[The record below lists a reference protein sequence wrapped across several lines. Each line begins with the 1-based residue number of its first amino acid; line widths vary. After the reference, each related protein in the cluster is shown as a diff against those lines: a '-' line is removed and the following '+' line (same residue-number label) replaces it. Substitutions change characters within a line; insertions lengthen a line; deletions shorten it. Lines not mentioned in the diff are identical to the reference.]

1 MRNIGT
7 PLIFFRNYWFS
18 RKITFHRP
26 LFHRPLFPFFLLLF
40 AAFVNV
46 YAAFEDKPLYAR
58 PAAMG
63 GAYTSL
69 ANDYSAP
76 FFNPAGLNLL
86 SASALS
92 FSQTSLYGEAD
103 MKHSGAGFMLP
114 TKTAGSFAFN
124 YVSFG
129 ASYYK
134 ESELIFTHSFMLV
147 PGAYFGYNIRNLGLQ
162 IEGGGSASAL
172 SFDAGA
178 MGVVST
184 QLSIGVFSRGLNR
197 PQIASETLYRDLT
210 GSLCY
215 RPFRGLITVI
225 DWNMPA
231 DREEDII
238 KLGAEI
244 NVVPAFCIRF
254 GVQPEPQRAS
264 FGFGI
269 ILNRIDFDYAFQTHE
284 VLDNQHVF
292 SASLRWGEK
301 RESAAPTEYYKKEKK
316 RPRTVVQAAPGE
328 KPVELTDI
336 NKAEVADFDALPGI
350 GKVTAVRIVDYRNN
364 SGQFTAKEDLLKVPR
379 FTKKQF
385 DKIKDYITLT
395 APSGKPEGLE
405 YAPPV
410 REEKP
415 EEAEKKLTPEEA
427 EKLKKQMYFKG
438 LKLYQAK
445 KYSQAIT
452 EFEKILEIDP
462 SHPQSLRIIEK
473 CKQEIGQ

>member
-1 MRNIGT
+1 M
-7 PLIFFRNYWFS
+7 NYWFS
-18 RKITFHRP
+18 LKINYLR
-26 LFHRPLFPFFLLLF
+26 PFFILLF
-40 AAFVNV
+40 IVNG

-92 FSQTSLYGEAD
+92 FSQTSLYGESD
-103 MKHSGAGFMLP
+103 LKHSGAGFMLP
-114 TKTAGSFAFN
+114 TRSAGSFAFN

-134 ESELIFTHSFMLV
+134 ETELIFTHSFMLV
-147 PGAYFGYNIRNLGLQ
+147 PGAYFGYNFRNPALK
-162 IEGGGSASAL
+162 IEGGGSASTL

-178 MGVVST
+178 LGVVSPK
-184 QLSIGVFSRGLNR
+184 LSIGVFSRGINR

-215 RPFRGLITVI
+215 RPFRGLVTVI

-231 DREEDII
+231 DREGDTL
-238 KLGAEI
+238 KLGVEV
-244 NVVPAFCIRF
+244 NVIPSFSIRF
-254 GVQPEPQRAS
+254 GVQPEPRKAS

-269 ILNRIDFDYAFQTHE
+269 MLNRIDFDYAFQAHE
-284 VLDNQHVF
+284 VLNNQHVF

-301 RESAAPTEYYKKEKK
+301 RESAAPTEYYKKPAA
-316 RPRTVVQAAPGE
+316 RRRVVPVVPGE
-328 KPVELTDI
+328 KPAELTDI
-336 NKAEVADFDALPGI
+336 NTAEVADFDALPGI

-364 SGQFTAKEDLLKVPR
+364 TGLFTAKEDLLKVPR

-385 DKIKDYITLT
+385 EKIKDYITVT
-395 APSGKPEGLE
+395 APSEKPEGLE
-405 YAPPV
+405 YVQPV
-410 REEKP
+410 QEKKTEKELSP
-415 EEAEKKLTPEEA
+415 EET
-427 EKLKKQMYFKG
+427 EKLKKQLYFRG

-445 KYSQAIT
+445 KFAQAIT

-473 CKQEIGQ
+473 CKQELGR